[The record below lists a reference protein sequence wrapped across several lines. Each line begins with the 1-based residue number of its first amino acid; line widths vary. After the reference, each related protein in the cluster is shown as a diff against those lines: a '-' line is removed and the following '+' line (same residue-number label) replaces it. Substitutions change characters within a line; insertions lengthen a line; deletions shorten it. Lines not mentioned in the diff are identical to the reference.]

1 MDKEELKASMERIK
15 AASKNTENEP
25 DRPSWQPSSKWDDG
39 GYPWRHR
46 KALQRELGRTGVPWL
61 YWDEPATTDLLRAS
75 GELNAGDA
83 LMILLGPRGTG
94 KTQAAVEMS
103 LKLDIYLQ
111 ECNRPIDHMYM
122 PLGELLNKEKA
133 SWDDK
138 TMESPIKK
146 AKSVGLLVL
155 DEIQESTA
163 SDWERQ
169 QLTLLIDD
177 RYRSMKRTIMIG
189 NLVQSGLE
197 KFVSKSISSR
207 IQETGQIIEMAGKR
221 YR

>member
-1 MDKEELKASMERIK
+1 MERIK
-15 AASKNTENEP
+15 AASKNTENDYE
-25 DRPSWQPSSKWDDG
+25 RPKWQPSSLWNDG

-46 KALQRELGRTGVPWL
+46 KLLQREIESTGVPWL
-61 YWDEPATTDLLRAS
+61 HWDEPATTELLRAS
-75 GELNAGDA
+75 GELNAGDS

-94 KTQAAVEMS
+94 KTQAAVELS
-103 LKLDIYLQ
+103 LKLDLHLH
-111 ECNRPIDHMYM
+111 ECNRAISHMYM
-122 PLGELLNKEKA
+122 PLGELLNKEKS

-138 TMESPIKK
+138 MIESPIKK
-146 AKSVGLLVL
+146 AKSTGLLVL

-177 RYRSMKRTIMIG
+177 RYRNMKRTIMIG

-207 IQETGQIIEMAGKR
+207 IKETGQIIEMAGKR